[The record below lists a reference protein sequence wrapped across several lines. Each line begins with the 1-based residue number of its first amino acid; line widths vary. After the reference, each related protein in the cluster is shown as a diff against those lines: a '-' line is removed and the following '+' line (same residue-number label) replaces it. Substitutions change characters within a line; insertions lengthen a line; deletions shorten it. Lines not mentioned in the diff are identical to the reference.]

1 MKHYKNCSNFGKQ
14 RFVAIFAIFGTISQ
28 PFHCIEAAVLQ
39 SVLGLM
45 KRLRFNAKVFSDN
58 VVNSSGD
65 HLPGSLYYCCLPEII
80 Y

>member
-1 MKHYKNCSNFGKQ
+1 MRVVNQMKHYTNYS
-14 RFVAIFAIFGTISQ
+14 T
-28 PFHCIEAAVLQ
+28 AVLQ

-45 KRLRFNAKVFSDN
+45 KRLRFSGKVFSDN